1 MDISKITKIRDLCM
15 ESVIFVVRFKICVRG
30 VFQIKGGFFVFL
42 ILVLFFFWREFVN
55 LIFEGSTFKPI
66 SRITIFK
73 I

>member
-42 ILVLFFFWREFVN
+42 ILVLFLARVCEFN
-55 LIFEGSTFKPI
+55 F
-66 SRITIFK
+66 
-73 I
+73 